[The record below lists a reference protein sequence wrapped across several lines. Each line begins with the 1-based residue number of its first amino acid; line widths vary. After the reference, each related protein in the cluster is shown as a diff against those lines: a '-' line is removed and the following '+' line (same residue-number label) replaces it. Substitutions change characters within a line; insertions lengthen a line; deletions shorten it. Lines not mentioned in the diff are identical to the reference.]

1 MSTIFNPEFQEVQRA
16 QCKASIVIEGLSGKG
31 KSGLALMLGWVLA
44 GEDWTKVAA
53 LDTENRSLNL
63 FRGLTTHLGGVF
75 GPFRKFDLTRV
86 HGFRPTHYVKAK
98 EVAIKNEAVAIV
110 QDSIT
115 HAWIGSS
122 GVLELV
128 GKVEA
133 ANSKVNKFNAWG
145 TPEITSEKNS
155 IFEMIRDPDI
165 HMISTVRV
173 KEKHEMITGEG
184 VKSLGVQQIMM
195 PDLKYEPDLVLA
207 MQQAGS
213 VSGNNPRAKVIK
225 SRYAIFT
232 EGEVYE
238 FDLETMRQLRE
249 YLEEGADPE
258 EIKETQ
264 RQEMLREI
272 KYILDS
278 SASKRTVW
286 AVLKEQEGHSDTDL
300 ADIPL
305 DVARRLLSQLLN

>member
-1 MSTIFNPEFQEVQRA
+1 MSNIFNPEFQEVQRA

-31 KSGLALMLGWVLA
+31 KSGLALMLAWVLA
-44 GEDWTKVAA
+44 GEKWEDVSA

-75 GPFRKFDLTRV
+75 GPFKKFDLTRV

-98 EVAIKNEAVAIV
+98 ETAITKGAKALV

-128 GKVEA
+128 GKAEA
-133 ANSKVNKFNAWG
+133 ANTKTNKFNAWG
-145 TPEITSEKNS
+145 TPDITREKNS
-155 IFEMIRDPDI
+155 IYEMIRDSDI

-195 PDLKYEPDLVLA
+195 PDLKYEPDLVLQ

-213 VSGNNPRAKVIK
+213 VSGKLPIAKVLK
-225 SRYAIFT
+225 SRYALF
-232 EGEVYE
+232 EEDQVYE
-238 FDLETMRQLRE
+238 FDLETMRQLKS

-258 EIKETQ
+258 VIKEQQ

-272 KYILDS
+272 KFILDS
-278 SASKRTVW
+278 SGSKRTVW
-286 AVLKEQEGHSDTDL
+286 IVLKEQEGHADTAL
-300 ADIPL
+300 EDIPL
-305 DVARRLLSQLLN
+305 SVARRLLSQLLI